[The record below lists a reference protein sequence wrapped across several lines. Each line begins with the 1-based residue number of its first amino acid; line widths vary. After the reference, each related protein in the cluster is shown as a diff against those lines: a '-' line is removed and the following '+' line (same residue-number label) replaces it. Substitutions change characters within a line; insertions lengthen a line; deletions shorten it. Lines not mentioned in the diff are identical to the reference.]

1 MYLFR
6 KVGNRATGMGLK
18 VSKFHSIVHMA
29 DDILNFGVPMEF
41 DTGAN
46 KSGHKATKKAAKLT
60 QRYEATFV
68 VKPLNG
74 SMKCTYWKWQNKN
87 WREM

>member
-1 MYLFR
+1 MQRAKKKDRYIMYLFR
-6 KVGNRATGMGLK
+6 KVGDRTTGMGLK

-29 DDILNFGVPMEF
+29 DDILLNFGVPMEF

-46 KSGHKATKKAAKLT
+46 KSGRKATKKAAKLT
-60 QRYEATFV
+60 QHCEATFDSQT

-74 SMKCTYWKWQNKN
+74 
-87 WREM
+87 